1 MPRQM
6 CNAPAETAPGEPRA
20 LEFFFHKS
28 APQLAGFFER
38 AFWKGSVL
46 QSSLAEPAIRQAIA
60 AIAVLHEQ
68 QGRSAL
74 LGNGDGSDNVDNEV
88 AVRLYN
94 KAIRQVV
101 NKTRL
106 DPDAVPVITMASV
119 LFTCFEFLRGD
130 ATTAE
135 AHIANGVRLL
145 QSWRDRHNGRP
156 LGPWGRTRS
165 YALAWTSTTEFME
178 TELAPILSLFNMNT
192 WEFGPGN
199 HRECKFGLGERS
211 RILLNGLDQNT
222 GQLLFPDRFES
233 LREARIGIVDL
244 VTLCAIHFQSM
255 DQWVQQLQLQQA
267 QQEQEQGGSQ
277 HPTVPS
283 DLDMQAFW
291 AGIRTNVENWKSSFD
306 ALLLRRRQ
314 YPEHISSTDENETPA
329 AETVLRIMWFSI
341 TLGMSTY
348 CLQSECAWDDQ
359 REAFE
364 EILSLAETL
373 VADPSL
379 YPDDFSRTLSL
390 DLGLIFPLHSVAW
403 KCRYPSLRHKGLD
416 LLHRIPK
423 REWLFD
429 AERFHGLLQRIM
441 EIEHCEPE
449 PETPPETPQQPQPSY
464 DPETGLPLPA
474 ERCRVRDFFAMPIP
488 TPASFATLVP
498 KGRALHRVTFEMAGN
513 PADNPHQR
521 TEYLW
526 LPSPPNVV
534 SGDNA
539 EPVTNMLSCKQWAR
553 PDFTDGA
560 SVDILRKVVFGGP
573 DGRFVG
579 SPSCTSPS
587 PSLSPGVS
595 SSGSGTSLGTGSG
608 TGSGFGSSSRST

>member
-6 CNAPAETAPGEPRA
+6 WNVPVETAPGEPRA

-28 APQLAGFFER
+28 AAQLAGFFER

-68 QGRSAL
+68 QGRSAI
-74 LGNGDGSDNVDNEV
+74 LGNGEGNEGENEV

-101 NKTRL
+101 TKTRL
-106 DPDAVPVITMASV
+106 DPDAVPVITMASI

-165 YALAWTSTTEFME
+165 YALAWTSATQFME

-199 HRECKFGLGERS
+199 HRECKFGLGDRS
-211 RILLNGLDQNT
+211 RILLNGLDQAT
-222 GQLLFPDRFES
+222 GQLLFPERFES

-244 VTLCAIHFQSM
+244 VTFVAIHFQSM
-255 DQWVQQLQLQQA
+255 DERVQQ
-267 QQEQEQGGSQ
+267 GGDQTMLSE
-277 HPTVPS
+277 V
-283 DLDMQAFW
+283 DMQAFW
-291 AGIRTNVENWKSSFD
+291 AGIRANVEHWKSSFD
-306 ALLLRRRQ
+306 ALLLRRQQ
-314 YPEHISSTDENETPA
+314 YPNHISTTEDDNETPA

-348 CLQSECAWDDQ
+348 CLPSECAWDDQ
-359 REAFE
+359 RPAFE

-373 VADPSL
+373 VTDPSL
-379 YPDDFSRTLSL
+379 YPDGFSRTLSL
-390 DLGLIFPLHSVAW
+390 DLGLIFPLHAVAW
-403 KCRYPSLRHKGLD
+403 KCRYPSLRQKGLD
-416 LLHRIPK
+416 LLHQIPK

-429 AERFHGLLQRIM
+429 AERFHGLLERIM
-441 EIEHCEPE
+441 EIEHSPTD
-449 PETPPETPQQPQPSY
+449 PLLSNTSNTSNPAETQPQPGY
-464 DPETGLPLPA
+464 DPETGPLPP
-474 ERCRVRDFFAMPIP
+474 ETSRVRDFFAMPIP

-498 KGRALHRVTFEMAGN
+498 KGKALHRVTFEMAGS
-513 PADNPHQR
+513 PIDNPDQR

-534 SGDNA
+534 NGDNA

-553 PDFTDGA
+553 PDLTDGS

-573 DGRFVG
+573 GGRFVG
-579 SPSCTSPS
+579 SPSCSPS
-587 PSLSPGVS
+587 SQRE
-595 SSGSGTSLGTGSG
+595 
-608 TGSGFGSSSRST
+608 F

>member
-6 CNAPAETAPGEPRA
+6 SHAPAETVPGEPRA

-68 QGRSAL
+68 QGRSTL
-74 LGNGDGSDNVDNEV
+74 LGSGESDNDGSSSSSSSSSESGDNAA

-94 KAIRQVV
+94 KAIRQIVDR
-101 NKTRL
+101 TRM
-106 DPDAVPVITMASV
+106 DPDAVPMITMASV

-145 QSWRDRHNGRP
+145 QSWRDRNNGRP
-156 LGPWGRTRS
+156 LGPWGRSRS
-165 YALAWTSTTEFME
+165 YAHAWTSATQFME

-199 HRECKFGLGERS
+199 HRQCKFGLGQRS
-211 RILLNGLDQNT
+211 RILLNGLDPTT

-244 VTLCAIHFQSM
+244 VTLCAIHFQAM
-255 DQWVQQLQLQQA
+255 DERVLQQ
-267 QQEQEQGGSQ
+267 G
-277 HPTVPS
+277 PLS
-283 DLDMQAFW
+283 DEDMQGFW
-291 AGIRTNVENWKSSFD
+291 AGIRANVEHWKSSFD
-306 ALLLRRRQ
+306 ALLVRRRQ
-314 YPEHISSTDENETPA
+314 YPDYCASSTADENETPA

-348 CLQSECAWDDQ
+348 CLPSECAWDNQ
-359 REAFE
+359 RDSFE
-364 EILSLAETL
+364 EILLLAETL
-373 VADPSL
+373 VTDPSL
-379 YPDDFSRTLSL
+379 YPDHFSRTLSL
-390 DLGLIFPLHSVAW
+390 DLGLIFPLHAVAW
-403 KCRYPSLRHKGLD
+403 KCRYPGLRRKGLD

-429 AERFHGLLQRIM
+429 AERFHGLLERIM
-441 EIEHCEPE
+441 EIEQ
-449 PETPPETPQQPQPSY
+449 PPSHSHTDTGNYADTGDAGEGT
-464 DPETGLPLPA
+464 DPITGMKLPP

-488 TPASFATLVP
+488 TPPSFATLVP
-498 KGRALHRVTFEMAGN
+498 KHRALHRVTFEMAGTN
-513 PADNPHQR
+513 PATGTPDQL

-534 SGDNA
+534 NGENA

-560 SVDILRKVVFGGP
+560 SVDILRQVVFGGEG
-573 DGRFVG
+573 GRFIG
-579 SPSCTSPS
+579 SPSCTS
-587 PSLSPGVS
+587 GTDT
-595 SSGSGTSLGTGSG
+595 SGSGSLSGSPSSVRHDSAYSSV
-608 TGSGFGSSSRST
+608 SGRQ